1 MPKKIL
7 FIFHEDSQSGA
18 PNALLA
24 FLKYVKTN
32 HPKSFVIDVLVLH
45 SNGGLENDLKEISC
59 NFYKNQ
65 RKKTFI
71 GKILKKLQPNIWSL
85 QRKNNYDVIYGNT
98 VITLSGLSKLKQKF
112 KNLKILLHV
121 HESEFMCNLFLN
133 KEIATEQFKKID
145 KIITVSK
152 GSKNNL
158 INNYNV
164 EKEKTLIIY
173 PSIQKEVVEE
183 NNSLKQKYNQDKLIL
198 STIGH
203 PNLTKGTDFIPQIA
217 NILRNRNP
225 NLKFKIIVV
234 GVLSNNE
241 YIKAIKLDIKKL
253 NLDNYIELIP
263 HTDKPLDYLNLTD
276 IYLIPSRED
285 SFSLMGLQAALF
297 EKPIV
302 NFKNAIG
309 LSDILDEECSYQAEY
324 LNLKEFVE
332 QIEEIYKKPEVAKQK
347 TSVAKQKC
355 TELLDFEKLNQKHY
369 EELNKFINTK

>member
-7 FIFHEDSQSGA
+7 FVFHEDSQSGA
-18 PNALLA
+18 PNALLT
-24 FLKYVKTN
+24 FLKYIKTN
-32 HPKSFVIDVLVLH
+32 YPNSFVIDILVLH
-45 SNGGLENDLKEISC
+45 SNGGLENDLKEVSS

-65 RKKTFI
+65 RKKTLL
-71 GKILKKLQPNIWSL
+71 GKILKKFQPNILSL

-112 KNLKILLHV
+112 KNVKTLLHV

-133 KEIATEQFKKID
+133 KEIATEQFKRID
-145 KIITVSK
+145 KVITVSK
-152 GSKNNL
+152 GSKDNL
-158 INNYNV
+158 ITNYNV
-164 EKEKTLIIY
+164 EKNKISIIY
-173 PSIQKEVVEE
+173 PSIIKEVIED
-183 NNSLKQKYNQDKLIL
+183 NNSLRQKYNQNGLII

-203 PNLTKGTDFIPQIA
+203 PNLTKGTDLIPQIA
-217 NILRNRNP
+217 SILRNRNP
-225 NLKFKIIVV
+225 NLKFKILVV

-297 EKPIV
+297 EKPII

-309 LSDILDEECSYQAEY
+309 LSDILDEKCSYQAEY
-324 LNLKEFVE
+324 LNIKEFVE
-332 QIEEIYKKPEVAKQK
+332 QIEAVYKNPELTKQK
-347 TSVAKQKC
+347 TDLAKQKC
-355 TELLDFEKLNQKHY
+355 SELLDFEKLNQKHY
-369 EELNKFINTK
+369 DELNTFINS

>member
-1 MPKKIL
+1 MDRKKIL
-7 FIFHEDSQSGA
+7 FILHEDSQTGA
-18 PNALLA
+18 PNAILS
-24 FLKYVKTN
+24 FLKYINKN
-32 HPKSFVIDVLVLH
+32 YPDEFIIDIYVL
-45 SNGGLENDLKEISC
+45 NYFGEIAGELKEISR
-59 NFYKNQ
+59 NFYKKN

-71 GKILKKLQPNIWSL
+71 GKISKLFKPSL
-85 QRKNNYDVIYGNT
+85 FILQLFNRYDLIYGNT
-98 VITLSGLSKLKQKF
+98 IVTLKSLDKIRA
-112 KNLKILLHV
+112 KNKNVKILLHA

-133 KEIATEQFKKID
+133 KGIATEQFKRID

-152 GSKNNL
+152 ASKDNL
-158 INNYNV
+158 ITNYNV
-164 EKEKTLIIY
+164 QKEKTSIIY
-173 PSIQKEVVEE
+173 PSIKKEVIEE
-183 NNSLKQKYNQDKLIL
+183 NNSLKQKYNKNELIL

-203 PNLTKGTDFIPQIA
+203 PNLTKGTDLIPQIA

-234 GVLSNNE
+234 GVLRNNE

-309 LSDILDEECSYQAEY
+309 LSDILVEECSYQAEY
-324 LNLKEFVE
+324 LNVKEFVE
-332 QIEEIYKKPEVAKQK
+332 QIEEIYKNPELAKQK
-347 TSVAKQKC
+347 ATVAKQKC
-355 TELLDFEKLNQKHY
+355 DELLDFEKSNQKHY
-369 EELNKFINTK
+369 QELNTFINS

>member
-1 MPKKIL
+1 MDRKKIL
-7 FIFHEDSQSGA
+7 FILHEDSQTGA
-18 PNALLA
+18 PNALLS
-24 FLKYVKTN
+24 FLKYINEIYPNK
-32 HPKSFVIDVLVLH
+32 FIIDIYVLNY
-45 SNGGLENDLKEISC
+45 SGGIEEELKKISR
-59 NFYKNQ
+59 NFYKKN
-65 RKKTFI
+65 RKKTFV
-71 GKILKKLQPNIWSL
+71 GKISNFFKPSLSILQLFN
-85 QRKNNYDVIYGNT
+85 RYDLIYGNT
-98 VITLSGLSKLKQKF
+98 IVTLKSLDKLRA
-112 KNLKILLHV
+112 KNKNVKALLHV

-133 KEIATEQFKKID
+133 KEFANKQFKRID

-152 GSKNNL
+152 ASKENL
-158 INNYNV
+158 ITNYSV
-164 EKEKTLIIY
+164 EKEKISIIY
-173 PSIQKEVVEE
+173 PSIKKEVVEE
-183 NNSLKQKYNQDKLIL
+183 NNSLKQKYNQNELIL

-225 NLKFKIIVV
+225 NLNFKILVV

-253 NLDNYIELIP
+253 NLGNHIELIP
-263 HTDKPLDYLNLTD
+263 HTNKPLDYLNLTD

-309 LSDILDEECSYQAEY
+309 LSDILNEECSYQAEY

-332 QIEEIYKKPEVAKQK
+332 QIEEIYKKPELAKQK
-347 TSVAKQKC
+347 VSAAKQKC

-369 EELNKFINTK
+369 EELNKFINS